1 MTFLHKLRCM
11 FVLVLTTV
19 FYATNRIRLYC
30 GYLLLEW
37 KQGLG

>member
-1 MTFLHKLRCM
+1 MTFLNKLRCM
-11 FVLVLTTV
+11 FVLTTV